1 MIHDR
6 DIHVYTPSY
15 TYKVQV
21 CNDLVVD
28 LTPSPMRGGI
38 LQENKFA

>member
-1 MIHDR
+1 MIHNSDLS
-6 DIHVYTPSY
+6 TPSY

-28 LTPSPMRGGI
+28 LTPSLMRSGMLRG
-38 LQENKFA
+38 NKFA